1 MTVSSIIPVNNY
13 AGNSSNTQFDF
24 DFLIEDEK
32 ELVVQHTDENGINTI
47 LKSGVDYSIKEIG
60 NSEGSYIIFPLE
72 NSNFKVLGENEK
84 ISLILSLDIK
94 QESEF
99 KNSSYFKFDILEW
112 TFDYIVRIL
121 QIINRKIER
130 CVQVSEGSNETPDK
144 LLNELNES
152 KRTAVNAAQS
162 AFESAQNANSDR
174 NHVDN
179 KVSEFNSTYQE
190 CFQNIVDT
198 GINTRSNVNL
208 SNLTEI
214 GEKHFLNKTQIT
226 NCILE
231 IPQNIKVEPNPKVT
245 KGYVLK
251 AGSVVT
257 FPDGSISK
265 VEQDFSFTITKNQI
279 CCYNLT
285 GKYAGAY
292 DFKDCYYSETEPQA
306 AINHSFWWDA
316 SKNVIKRKQ
325 SDGSWDNNIWSL
337 PLGYLDNEEIFHI
350 NNCAGFIGSCQF
362 FLPGI
367 KYLVPNGRNSD
378 GSLNNIEYT
387 TNSVLR
393 NIYNY
398 SASSLQGVLLRN
410 NSSILRYGRYYE
422 GQEAPE
428 AISAMCWFDT
438 EQNLMKFCFEEG
450 IWTTIN
456 AARIITSIETDVSP
470 FTVKTMEVKDVFHA
484 VDNND
489 FLKVRND
496 FIAKFKN
503 VTNALIPNYSAG
515 VSLSGWTTSNKTFTV
530 SSDGIVRVVLSA
542 NNAIESFYID
552 NLLMCGLTNVNNNIG
567 NAVGW
572 MIIGKGSHTFKASS
586 QAGRV
591 SSVTFYPFKGV

>member
-13 AGNSSNTQFDF
+13 SGNSSNTQFDF
-24 DFLIEDEK
+24 DFLIENEK
-32 ELVVQHTDENGINTI
+32 ELVVQHIDENGITTI

-72 NSNFKVLGENEK
+72 NSNYKILGENEK

-121 QIINRKIER
+121 QIINRKLER
-130 CVQVSEGSNETPDK
+130 CVKVSEGSNETPDL

-152 KRTAVNAAQS
+152 KRIAVNAAQS

-190 CFQNIVDT
+190 CFRNIVDT

-208 SNLTEI
+208 SNLTPE

-231 IPQNIKVEPNPKVT
+231 IPQNIKVVPNDGVER
-245 KGYVLK
+245 GYILK
-251 AGSVVT
+251 ANSVIT
-257 FPDGSISK
+257 YPDGSKSI
-265 VEQDFSFTITKNQI
+265 VQQDVLFTISNNQI

-292 DFKDCYYSETEPQA
+292 GFNDCYYSETEPTT
-306 AINHSFWWDA
+306 AINYSFWWDA
-316 SKNVIKRKQ
+316 SKNVIKRKKE
-325 SDGSWDNNIWSL
+325 DGSWDNNKWSL
-337 PLGYLDNEEIFHI
+337 PIGYMDDEGTFHI
-350 NNCAGFIGSCQF
+350 NNCAGFIGNCQF

-387 TNSVLR
+387 TSSLIKNIYSYTTAKQSVL
-393 NIYNY
+393 
-398 SASSLQGVLLRN
+398 LQNNLYALRV
-410 NSSILRYGRYYE
+410 SEYYE
-422 GQEAPE
+422 SKDDPGVKNYR
-428 AISAMCWFDT
+428 CWFDT
-438 EQNLMKFCFEEG
+438 ENNLIKLTEDG
-450 IWTTIN
+450 KWTIKK
-456 AARIITSIETDVSP
+456 AALIISSIATDVSP
-470 FTVKTMEVKDVFHA
+470 FTINSMEVKDSFRA
-484 VDNND
+484 VDYND
-489 FLKVRND
+489 FNSELE
-496 FIAKFKN
+496 N
-503 VTNALIPNYSAG
+503 VTNAIIPNYSAG
-515 VSLSGWTTSNKTFTV
+515 IALSGWTTSNKTFTV

-542 NNAIESFYID
+542 NNSIEIFYID
-552 NLLMCGLTNVNNNIG
+552 NIQMCGLTNVNNNIG
-567 NAVGW
+567 QSVGW
-572 MIIGKGSHTFKASS
+572 MIIGKGSHTFRTSAHPD
-586 QAGRV
+586 RV
-591 SSVTFYPFKGV
+591 ASVTFYPFKGV